1 MQKNRYA
8 RAKLLFCQFK
18 PLQSL
23 FLTFLLLS
31 PSSLL
36 NWAPYYSGWR
46 LGRGILLCHFKN
58 LYQHSAT
65 NLFYYYFR
73 YFPFLVLRKAYSS
86 ITELTLRIFYQSKQ
100 ADFVAY
106 FRQDFPDILS
116 LICCPSHLTGKVI
129 DDLEEKEITPIY
141 GSSDIDMIPGH
152 DRAFVH
158 VSEGISPFNEKD
170 MKDLYL
176 M

>member
-1 MQKNRYA
+1 MAVGDWGAVFSSAISRILINTV
-8 RAKLLFCQFK
+8 
-18 PLQSL
+18 P
-23 FLTFLLLS
+23 LTF
-31 PSSLL
+31 
-36 NWAPYYSGWR
+36 
-46 LGRGILLCHFKN
+46 
-58 LYQHSAT
+58 
-65 NLFYYYFR
+65 FYHYFR

-86 ITELTLRIFYQSKQ
+86 IAELTLRTFYQPKQ

-158 VSEGISPFNEKD
+158 VSEGISPFNEEE

>member
-1 MQKNRYA
+1 M
-8 RAKLLFCQFK
+8 
-18 PLQSL
+18 
-23 FLTFLLLS
+23 
-31 PSSLL
+31 
-36 NWAPYYSGWR
+36 
-46 LGRGILLCHFKN
+46 
-58 LYQHSAT
+58 
-65 NLFYYYFR
+65 
-73 YFPFLVLRKAYSS
+73 RKAYSS
-86 ITELTLRIFYQSKQ
+86 ITELTLRIFYQPKQ

-106 FRQDFPDILS
+106 FRQDFPDILC

-129 DDLEEKEITPIY
+129 GDLEEKEITPIY

-158 VSEGISPFNEKD
+158 VSEGISPFNEED